1 MFTNLNFCYSLI
13 KRKKFSFPKN
23 NLFLSLWFIYS
34 IVAFEAN
41 SQNKIKKDTL
51 KFPKSNFMTEKKMKV
66 EIWSD
71 IMCPFC
77 YIGKR
82 HFEKALNECS
92 ESSKIEIVW
101 RSFLLDPSL
110 PKPSSKL
117 STYEYLAQRKGITID
132 QSKSLHQSVS
142 DMAKNA
148 GLNYNFD
155 IAIVANSFDAHR
167 LIQLAKTF
175 GLGDIAEER
184 LFKAYFCEGKDM
196 CDVKTLTSIGIEI
209 GLSETALADLFKGN
223 RFALEVKLDVEEAQR
238 IGVNGVPFFVFNRQY
253 AVSGAQGSDVFK
265 DVLQKALLSWNK
277 NEKDLKT
284 TNEDGKVCTPE
295 NGCE

>member
-1 MFTNLNFCYSLI
+1 MFNLLGYSSRKIVVLI
-13 KRKKFSFPKN
+13 FSS
-23 NLFLSLWFIYS
+23 LFISS
-34 IVAFEAN
+34 IAQSN
-41 SQNKIKKDTL
+41 YKKDSL
-51 KFPKSNFMTEKKMKV
+51 KLTKSNYMTNEKMRV

-82 HFEKALNECS
+82 QFEEALKEF
-92 ESSKIEIVW
+92 SSFGKIEVVW

-117 STYEYLAQRKGITID
+117 STYEYLAKRKGISLE
-132 QSKSLHQSVS
+132 QSISLHRNVS
-142 DMAKNA
+142 DMAKGV

-155 IAIVANSFDAHR
+155 IAVVANSFDAHR

-175 GLGDIAEER
+175 GLGDKAEER
-184 LFKAYFCEGKDM
+184 LFKAYFSEGKDM
-196 CDVKTLTSIGIEI
+196 CDVNLLIALGKEIGI
-209 GLSETALADLFKGN
+209 SEVDLNQLLISDSFAD
-223 RFALEVKLDVEEAQR
+223 EVKSDIEDAKR
-238 IGVNGVPFFVFNRQY
+238 IGVTGVPFFVFNRQY

-265 DVLQKALLSWNK
+265 DILQKAFTSW
-277 NEKDLKT
+277 EKAETQLK
-284 TNEDGKVCTPE
+284 DAKVSGKVCTPE